1 MDKLS
6 APDGEGGGTGAAG
19 GSADSTG
26 LLVQYNQPAVHP
38 VTNWRYYWTSWKVPV
53 LKMAHSTP
61 RF

>member
-6 APDGEGGGTGAAG
+6 APDDEGGGTGAAG

-26 LLVQYNQPAVHP
+26 LLVQSTQPAVRP
-38 VTNWRYYWTSWKVPV
+38 VTNRRYYWACWKVPV